1 MASLTK
7 PPFVFTERVSK
18 SELIFKV
25 LAVSLV
31 AAFSLMAF
39 YPVLYAFSASIS
51 GKIAY
56 ESGRVILFPQDMTFQ
71 VYELIY
77 TDKGL
82 WISFINTL
90 FYTFFGTAWSI
101 LISVTGAYALS
112 KRRLLFRR
120 QLNFLVVFTM
130 WFSAGMVP
138 LFLNYTNLGVDNRW
152 GIIVAFGVQAFNI
165 ILLRSFFQVIPK
177 EIEEAALIDGAN
189 EFQLLAYVYV
199 PMSKA
204 AIATVTL
211 FYATSRWNGYF
222 WARMLL
228 NNSTELPLQVY
239 MRILIENYQTM
250 FDDMPIDLPY
260 AADSYIFAVLVCSII
275 PVLIIYPYIQ
285 RHFARGVN
293 VGGVKG

>member
-1 MASLTK
+1 MKRLS
-7 PPFVFTERVSK
+7 R
-18 SELIFKV
+18 SELIFKA

-31 AAFSLMAF
+31 VAFSLAAF
-39 YPVLYAFSASIS
+39 YPVFYAFSASIS
-51 GKIAY
+51 GKIPY
-56 ESGRVILFPQDMTFQ
+56 ESGDVILLPKQVTFQ

-77 TDKGL
+77 KDKAL
-82 WISFINTL
+82 WISFTNTL
-90 FYTFFGTAWSI
+90 FYTIFGTAWS
-101 LISVTGAYALS
+101 LFISITGAYALS
-112 KRRLLFRR
+112 RSRLLFRR
-120 QLNFLVVFTM
+120 QFNFLVVFTM

-138 LFLNYTNLGVDNRW
+138 LFLNYTSLHVDNRW

-165 ILLRSFFQVIPK
+165 ILLRSFFQAIPK
-177 EIEEAALIDGAN
+177 AIEEAALIDGAN
-189 EFQLLAYVYV
+189 EFQLLTKIYV

-228 NNSTELPLQVY
+228 TNPTELPLQVY
-239 MRILIENYQTM
+239 MRILIENYQMM

-260 AADSYIFAVLVCSII
+260 ASDSYIYAVLVCSII